1 MNPAPSLPLLGL
13 LSRTALT
20 LGACLLVT
28 LALLFGTAD
37 PPKIAI
43 ALVLGMALVVSMVWY
58 RAPQRRYLLA
68 LLFLTAP
75 LDVSKAVVPPLGQF
89 YSPGLYLTVGAAVT
103 LLLALVWMVET
114 ALIRRQRLPLT
125 RLDALALGFLGIVW
139 LGAVHAN
146 GGLLSFASA
155 AQYSLCVLVFYVVS
169 HTLQTKRDLRLMLF
183 MVLIGF
189 SFEALYVTAQMLT
202 HAYLT
207 LPGAKVAPVGTQG
220 LTFEAEQVEAFR
232 PIGSFDHPNA
242 LANYLTLLLPPA
254 LALVLMTRRRLP
266 PGIWTVALLLFC
278 AGGALLLLTLSRGGW
293 GALLVGAG
301 LVGIVY
307 WRKRLIGSGH
317 LLVLAGAVLAGLL
330 AVVAIFPQVV
340 LRLTEPDSRSTESRI
355 VLSDQALT
363 IIKAHPLIG
372 VGYGNYNRA
381 ALDNTP
387 PSFAL
392 ISEDY
397 QKQLLQLVVHNHY
410 LLVASELGVPAML
423 FWIYLMLRFVRQSWP
438 LARWRDPGT
447 FALAVG
453 LSGALASQMLY
464 LASDNYYADI
474 RVFLL
479 WMTAGVLQ
487 ALTLQSQ
494 APPEPRS

>member
-1 MNPAPSLPLLGL
+1 MNPAPTLPVLGL
-13 LSRTALT
+13 ISRAALT
-20 LGACLLVT
+20 VGACLLVT

-37 PPKIAI
+37 PPKIPVV
-43 ALVLGMALVVSMVWY
+43 LVLGMALVVSMVWY

-89 YSPGLYLTVGAAVT
+89 YSPGLYLTVGATVT
-103 LLLALVWMVET
+103 LVLAVVWIVDTALV
-114 ALIRRQRLPLT
+114 RRQRLPLT
-125 RLDALALGFLGIVW
+125 QLDALALGFLGIVW
-139 LGAVHAN
+139 LGAVHA
-146 GGLLSFASA
+146 GAGLLSFASA

-169 HTLQTKRDLRLMLF
+169 HTLQTKRDLRLMLL
-183 MVLIGF
+183 MVIIGF
-189 SFEALYVTAQMLT
+189 SFEALYVAAQMLT

-242 LANYLTLLLPPA
+242 LADYLTLLLPPA

-266 PGIWTVALLLFC
+266 GAVWTVALLLLC

-293 GALLVGAG
+293 GAFLLGAF

-307 WRKRLIGSGH
+307 WRNRLIGSGH
-317 LLVLAGAVLAGLL
+317 LLVLAGVVLAGVL
-330 AVVAIFPQVV
+330 AVVSIFPQVV

-363 IIKAHPLIG
+363 IIKSHPLIG
-372 VGYGNYNRA
+372 VGYGDYNRA

-453 LSGALASQMLY
+453 LSGALPARCCTWP
-464 LASDNYYADI
+464 SDNYYADI

-487 ALTLQSQ
+487 ALTLQSDV
-494 APPEPRS
+494 PPGPRP

>member
-1 MNPAPSLPLLGL
+1 
-13 LSRTALT
+13 
-20 LGACLLVT
+20 V
-28 LALLFGTAD
+28 
-37 PPKIAI
+37 
-43 ALVLGMALVVSMVWY
+43 
-58 RAPQRRYLLA
+58 
-68 LLFLTAP
+68 
-75 LDVSKAVVPPLGQF
+75 
-89 YSPGLYLTVGAAVT
+89 
-103 LLLALVWMVET
+103 LALVWTIDTV
-114 ALIRRQRLPLT
+114 LVRRQRLPLT

-139 LGAVHAN
+139 LGAMHAN
-146 GGLLSFASA
+146 GGLLSYASA

-169 HTLQTKRDLRLMLF
+169 HTLKTARDLRLMLF
-183 MVLIGF
+183 MVIIGF
-189 SFEALYVTAQMLT
+189 SFEALYVAAQMLT

-242 LANYLTLLLPPA
+242 LADYLTLLLPPA

-266 PGIWTVALLLFC
+266 PRIWILALMLLC

-293 GALLVGAG
+293 GAFLLGAG
-301 LVGIVY
+301 LVGLVY

-317 LLVLAGAVLAGLL
+317 LLALAGVVLAGLL

-453 LSGALASQMLY
+453 LSGSLASQMLY

-487 ALTLQSQ
+487 ALTLQADTQ
-494 APPEPRS
+494 PEPRP